1 MGYEYFHD
9 AEEFKI
15 CSECIGDAYLKN
27 EIEEVHD
34 SGTCSY
40 CAKSGNVVSLQELGD
55 RVHDVLYEQFY
66 LTASQPEGI
75 EYTLAKEGVWEREG
89 SPVTEVIGEITG
101 LDYQIAEDIRAYLS
115 DVHGYIEV
123 KDGGEDPYADDAQ
136 YEERGPDSLNFHD
149 TWESFS
155 QRVRW
160 RSRFFSQ
167 YAEVDLDSIFGNL
180 EKLRTYDG
188 RPVIRSIGPE
198 VEDRFVFRARIAFTH
213 KELEK
218 FLKNPAR
225 ELASPPPRNASAG
238 RMNAAGISVFYG
250 ALDANTCVAEIR
262 APVGSSVVLGQFEL
276 IKEVQLLDL
285 DALAE
290 VYVEGSHFDREI
302 VLQRGRATFLNHLAS
317 LIARPVMPNDEAF
330 EYLPT
335 QVVAEYLATK
345 GTPKLDGMLYRSSQT
360 GGQGRNLVLFNP
372 SSLAEPDGLPVD
384 TDYSFLFG
392 SGPEDDPDHDIFVFE
407 KLPPD
412 EVAVERKEVKVFGMM
427 MPIPDFEM
435 EPDSDDEI
443 WLQDRE
449 PTLRLKRD
457 DVKVLN
463 ISGVQYSF
471 FEQNVRR
478 YQSKKTDKEPF

>member
-1 MGYEYFHD
+1 MGYEYFDD
-9 AEEFKI
+9 AEEIKI
-15 CSECIGDAYLKN
+15 CTQCINDSYLKN
-27 EIEEVHD
+27 EIEENHQP
-34 SGTCSY
+34 GTCSY
-40 CAKSGNVVSLQELGD
+40 CGMSGNEVSLQDLGD
-55 RVHDVLYEQFY
+55 RVHGVLDEQFY
-66 LTASQPEGI
+66 PTATHPEGI
-75 EYTLAKEGVWEREG
+75 DYTLAKEGLWERGG
-89 SPVTEVIGEITG
+89 SPVAEVIGDIAG
-101 LDYQIAEDIRAYLS
+101 LDYKIAEDIREYLS

-123 KDGGEDPYADDAQ
+123 KEGGEDPYADDAQ
-136 YEERGPDSLNFHD
+136 YEQQGPDSLNFHD

-155 QRVRW
+155 QQVRW

-188 RPVIRSIGPE
+188 RPVIRSIGPDE
-198 VEDRFVFRARIAFTH
+198 KDRFVFRARIAFSH
-213 KELEK
+213 QELEN

-225 ELASPPPRNASAG
+225 ELASPPPRHASAG

-250 ALDANTCVAEIR
+250 ALEADTCVAEIR

-290 VYVEGSHFDREI
+290 IYVEGSHFDPEF

-345 GTPKLDGMLYRSSQT
+345 GTPKLDGMIYWSSQT

-372 SSLAEPDGLPVD
+372 SCLAEPDSLPVD

-392 SGPEDDPDHDIFVFE
+392 FGPEDEPDHDIVVFE

-412 EVAVERKEVKVFGMM
+412 EVPVERETREVFGMM
-427 MPIPDFEM
+427 IPIPDSEM
-435 EPDSDDEI
+435 ASNSDDEV

-449 PTLRLKRD
+449 PTLRLKRE

-478 YQSKKTDKEPF
+478 YQRKKTDKEPF